1 MELAL
6 TALSVLIYPAALVM
20 IIYFAVNGT
29 KKGHSMSR
37 EAMIA
42 LILLSA
48 TVSGLVGLTFLPNK
62 LLGINSNSL
71 NFGIRIA
78 TGVVLILFGILM
90 KNKIQRNF
98 ILALGLILILLQS
111 SYVFQNFGS
120 YGALLV
126 VALAFFALI
135 GATIYLTRKH
145 SNG

>member
-1 MELAL
+1 MALAF
-6 TALSVLIYPAALVM
+6 TFLSVLIYPAAIIM
-20 IIYFAVNGT
+20 IVYFAVNGT

-62 LLGINSNSL
+62 ILGIESNAL

-78 TGVVLILFGILM
+78 IGVVLIIVGVIM
-90 KNKIQRNF
+90 KSKIQRNF
-98 ILALGLILILLQS
+98 ILVLGLILIFLQS
-111 SYVFQNFGS
+111 SYVFENFGS
-120 YGALLV
+120 YGALIV
-126 VALAFFALI
+126 VTMAFFALI
-135 GATIYLTRKH
+135 IATVLLTRKH